1 MAVVFEASTSPLV
14 GREGDIVGAR
24 QLKERL
30 MREKESNISMRIEE
44 TEDFITGGSSCRPR
58 CSSSV
63 RPHGDHAS

>member
-30 MREKESNISMRIEE
+30 MRDMEGGISRRSGEAE
-44 TEDFITGGSSCRPR
+44 G
-58 CSSSV
+58 
-63 RPHGDHAS
+63 

>member
-1 MAVVFEASTSPLV
+1 MAVVFEASTSPIV

-30 MREKESNISMRIEE
+30 MREKGEQYLHAHRG
-44 TEDFITGGSSCRPR
+44 DGGPFRRARCRPR

-63 RPHGDHAS
+63 GSYGDHAS